1 MEGVWVIRRIFVDSG
16 ASIKQEELSKYGVEL
31 IPLKILIGEKEYFD
45 DGIDLTLE
53 KFYELTKDE
62 KTFPK
67 TSLPKLDDV
76 ERRVTEYTDKGDEVI
91 IVTISSKISGENNAL
106 KVLFEDNKNVLVLD
120 SMLAVGGV
128 RLIIDFL
135 NRNKDIPF
143 NEIEARVNEFIPKVH
158 ILAIPETL
166 RNLLK
171 GGRLSKTEWL
181 LGSILQIKPTIG
193 FKDGKVRV
201 ISKNRGLKKAMKEVA
216 SMLSELDCDTS
227 YDIVAAYTYNKDNV
241 SELIEMVDEKYK
253 SAIKIYDD
261 LDPAVA
267 AHWGPNAFGFV
278 FVSKK

>member
-1 MEGVWVIRRIFVDSG
+1 MRRIFVDSG
-16 ASIKQEELSKYGVEL
+16 SSIKIDELKKYGVEL

-45 DGIDLTLE
+45 DGVDLTID

-67 TSLPKLDDV
+67 TSLPKLDEV
-76 ERRVTEYTDKGDEVI
+76 ERRVTEYTDKGDEVV

-106 KVLFEDNKNVLVLD
+106 KMLFEDNKNVLVLD

-143 NEIEARVNEFIPKVH
+143 DQIEARVNEFIPKVH
-158 ILAIPETL
+158 IMAIPETL

-193 FKDGKVRV
+193 FKEGKVRV
-201 ISKNRGLKKAMKEVA
+201 ISKNRGIKKAMKEVA

-241 SELIEMVDEKYK
+241 NELISMVDDKYK

-261 LDPAVA
+261 LDPAIA

>member
-1 MEGVWVIRRIFVDSG
+1 MRRIFVDSG
-16 ASIKQEELSKYGVEL
+16 SSIKKDELEKYGVEL

-45 DGIDLTLE
+45 DGVDLTID

-67 TSLPKLDDV
+67 TSLPKLDEV
-76 ERRVTEYTDKGDEVI
+76 ERRVTEYTDKGDEVV

-106 KVLFEDNKNVLVLD
+106 KMLFEDNKNVLVLD

-143 NEIEARVNEFIPKVH
+143 DQIEARVNEFIPKVH
-158 ILAIPETL
+158 IMAIPETL

-193 FKDGKVRV
+193 FKEGKVRV
-201 ISKNRGLKKAMKEVA
+201 ISKNRGIKKAMKEVA

-241 SELIEMVDEKYK
+241 NELISMVDDKYK

-261 LDPAVA
+261 LDPAIA

>member
-1 MEGVWVIRRIFVDSG
+1 MRRIFVDSG
-16 ASIKQEELSKYGVEL
+16 SSIKIDELEKYGVEL

-45 DGIDLTLE
+45 DGVDLTID

-67 TSLPKLDDV
+67 TSLPKLDEV
-76 ERRVTEYTDKGDEVI
+76 ERRVTEYTDKGDEVV

-106 KVLFEDNKNVLVLD
+106 KMLFEDNKNVLVLD

-143 NEIEARVNEFIPKVH
+143 DQIEARVNEFIPKVH
-158 ILAIPETL
+158 IMAIPETL

-241 SELIEMVDEKYK
+241 NELISMVDDKYK

-261 LDPAVA
+261 LDPAIA

>member
-1 MEGVWVIRRIFVDSG
+1 MRRLFVDSG
-16 ASIKQEELSKYGVEL
+16 SSIKIDELEKYGVEL

-45 DGIDLTLE
+45 DGIDLTID

-67 TSLPKLDDV
+67 TSLPKLDEV
-76 ERRVTEYTDKGDEVI
+76 ERRVTEYTDKGDEVV

-106 KVLFEDNKNVLVLD
+106 KMLFEDNKNVLVLD

-143 NEIEARVNEFIPKVH
+143 DQIEARVNEFIPKVH
-158 ILAIPETL
+158 IMAIPETL

-193 FKDGKVRV
+193 FKEGKVRV
-201 ISKNRGLKKAMKEVA
+201 ISKNRGIKKAMKEVA
-216 SMLSELDCDTS
+216 LMLSELDCDTS

-241 SELIEMVDEKYK
+241 NELISMVDDKYK

-261 LDPAVA
+261 LDPAIA